1 MPKKVYIS
9 PSPKAYSFNA
19 EALRREQVTD
29 DQVRWDENTIKWGPD
44 DALPLRIMDAVNR
57 SPTTTACLDKIENF
71 IAGAGFTD
79 EELGKMVIDADGTT
93 FWEFHLQLVKYL
105 TLLES
110 FSVNFKFNQKGKIT
124 LSYVVGPETV
134 RFVRFTGTK
143 VKFLKQNPY
152 FGTQEYDANL
162 TTVYPVFD
170 PNSVK
175 EEIQKMEDPRSYNGQ
190 MYFYGN
196 VKPQYKFYSV
206 PKFWSGEKWIYVDG
220 EIQQFHKS
228 NLQNGFFQSTLINV
242 IGDPNQKSKNPKY
255 QKEVLG
261 SDGTTKRL
269 ESTKT
274 VGEEFNDQMNEIFSG
289 SRKAGTAMVLW
300 SKSQDES
307 VKLSSFPTSS
317 NFDILSGT
325 FTDAMRGITTA
336 TGVPAILAN
345 LPQQT
350 SSLGSDGNSIKAAID
365 LMHSNV
371 QRAQMVLENFYNSV
385 MFQNMEK
392 GPKVE
397 AKIRPYI
404 PISTQVVVED
414 KFWEVL
420 SDTEKKEFVKKN
432 VQGMQEVIKD
442 KQIVDEET
450 GEPLTPQE
458 VQVNDKIT
466 DLTGRQLQQL
476 NRITRQ
482 FSRGEISFEQA
493 KLLLKN
499 GFKFTDLDVNTWLG
513 VEAPVE

>member
-1 MPKKVYIS
+1 
-9 PSPKAYSFNA
+9 
-19 EALRREQVTD
+19 
-29 DQVRWDENTIKWGPD
+29 
-44 DALPLRIMDAVNR
+44 MDAVNR
-57 SPTTTACLDKIENF
+57 SPTTTSCLDKMESF
-71 IAGAGFTD
+71 IAGAGFTEDELMNFRVD
-79 EELGKMVIDADGTT
+79 EEGTT
-93 FWEFHLQLVKYL
+93 LWDFHLQLVKYI

-134 RFVRFTGTK
+134 RFVRYTGTK

-152 FGTQEYDANL
+152 FGTQEYNPNL

-170 PNSVK
+170 PENVK
-175 EEIQKMEDPRSYNGQ
+175 DDIQKLEDPRTFNGQ
-190 MYFYGN
+190 MYFWGN
-196 VKPQYKFYSV
+196 VRPPYKFYSV

-255 QKEVLG
+255 QREVLG
-261 SDGTTKRL
+261 SDGTTKRH

-274 VGEEFNDQMNEIFSG
+274 IGEEFDDQMNNIFSG
-289 SRKAGTAMVLW
+289 ARKAGTAMVLW
-300 SKSQDES
+300 SKNES
-307 VKLSSFPTSS
+307 ESAKIQAFPVNT
-317 NFDILSGT
+317 NFDVLAGT

-345 LPQQT
+345 LPQQAT
-350 SSLGSDGNSIKAAID
+350 SLGSDGNSIKAAID

-371 QRAQMVLENFYNSV
+371 QRYQSVLENFYNNQ
-385 MFQNMEK
+385 MLPYLER
-392 GPKVE
+392 GPKMAV
-397 AKIRPYI
+397 KIRPYI

-414 KFWEVL
+414 KFWQVL
-420 SDTEKKEFVKKN
+420 SESEKKDFVKKN
-432 VQGMQEVIKD
+432 IQGMQEVIKD
-442 KQIVDEET
+442 EVVVDEET

-513 VEAPVE
+513 VEAPAE